1 MGFYTTRILCLNP
14 CRNPARRALFIP
26 NVKKKK
32 TENQEA
38 SDWCWVTDKRPT
50 CKAGS
55 GIAFA
60 AEFKQSPEKAE
71 LFAFQLATRPLYPD
85 AAQRQTSC
93 VRSSFKG
100 TAGTKVRPPPGS
112 GRLPSRSAPATSAPP
127 PPPRSSRAPDTGRA
141 TLSPGSAGPG
151 LAQPLSHPASRERPR
166 RAGRGLAAGGRA
178 VGASEVRAGRG
189 EVPGTSGRRKQR
201 RGPARTA
208 SEGRPAR
215 DPRAWGRERG
225 ALPAGRAEEGAPGRA
240 RPGPAHLHTCFAAA
254 ELPTAR
260 APVLNRLPGPASL

>member
-1 MGFYTTRILCLNP
+1 MIGAGSPISGP
-14 CRNPARRALFIP
+14 PARQAA
-26 NVKKKK
+26 
-32 TENQEA
+32 A
-38 SDWCWVTDKRPT
+38 SRSPRSSS
-50 CKAGS
+50 KAPR
-55 GIAFA
+55 
-60 AEFKQSPEKAE
+60 KQSYL
-71 LFAFQLATRPLYPD
+71 LFNSLHGPSIPTQLRGKRAAFVLHSRAPQAPKCGR
-85 AAQRQTSC
+85 
-93 VRSSFKG
+93 
-100 TAGTKVRPPPGS
+100 PPGS